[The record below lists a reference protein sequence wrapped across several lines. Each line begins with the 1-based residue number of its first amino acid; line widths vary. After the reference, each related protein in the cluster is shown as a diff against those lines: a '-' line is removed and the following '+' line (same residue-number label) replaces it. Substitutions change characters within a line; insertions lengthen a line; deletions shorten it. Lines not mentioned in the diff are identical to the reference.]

1 VDKFAEDATGGK
13 LGSVIQPWAMA
24 ADFAGNLGN
33 STVSQALDKTIR
45 KTEGTTLKKIGDA
58 SGDAMY
64 NLGQSK
70 EAKAGKYGTA
80 MQGISD
86 MLSISSDTI
95 AGKSFDKALNE
106 AADAGKGS
114 LADTVGSAMGDAA
127 FKTVEKGRELVNE
140 DLPAAKKKAG
150 EVIDRSKE
158 KLSNW
163 WKQL

>member
-1 VDKFAEDATGGK
+1 
-13 LGSVIQPWAMA
+13 
-24 ADFAGNLGN
+24 
-33 STVSQALDKTIR
+33 
-45 KTEGTTLKKIGDA
+45 
-58 SGDAMY
+58 MY

-80 MQGISD
+80 VQGISD